1 MSKGVD
7 NFPLKFPSAPFFA
20 LFVFFC
26 GNSISGFGFTLRAS
40 VLERVSPLALSHRT
54 SKASQQ
60 MVQLMDSD
68 SRLEAARGVR
78 AIELI
83 QSGDTQQAIQMFCIP
98 VADFYAGYARLPH
111 NDDKTKKL
119 LSWVEQIVST
129 NAIVAGAIHG
139 NGQ

>member
-1 MSKGVD
+1 MKTILASSSCLLLGLVGG
-7 NFPLKFPSAPFFA
+7 FF
-20 LFVFFC
+20 V
-26 GNSISGFGFTLRAS
+26 GYHYY
-40 VLERVSPLALSHRT
+40 ERHIT

-119 LSWVEQIVST
+119 LSWVEQIAST